1 MDMNSE
7 IIFEVLEKRWYHP
20 DITHYDSFGVQ
31 AFILTSGI
39 RAEEETV
46 WDVSSDRGRLEAFA
60 AWCMRGKIHPKHL
73 RSMVED
79 EFDLE

>member
-7 IIFEVLEKRWYHP
+7 IIFEILENRWCHP
-20 DITHYDSFGVQ
+20 DIAPYDSFGIW
-31 AFILTSGI
+31 AFILTSEG

-46 WDVSSDRGRLEAFA
+46 WDVSSDRSRLEAFTA
-60 AWCMRGKIHPKHL
+60 RCMRGKIHPKHL